1 MDRSNYL
8 DLQNHLREQYPD
20 RVYLTSYRAFAGLNG
35 KSDSLV
41 VRDVFV
47 KMLVTIRGISE
58 EKATEIAKTFG
69 TPRALFSQ
77 LDDTSVSQTQKD
89 RRKLLTLLSGSS
101 IGRKKIGPA
110 LSAKVAD
117 IWFSDEYP

>member
-8 DLQNHLREQYPD
+8 DLQKHLCEQYPD
-20 RVYLTSYRAFAGLNG
+20 RVYLTSYRAFANLNG

-47 KMLVTIRGISE
+47 KMLMTIRGISE

-77 LDDTSVSQTQKD
+77 LDDASVSPTQSE
-89 RRKLLTLLSGSS
+89 RRKLLARYGSN

-110 LSAKVAD
+110 LSAKMAD